1 MIPSIGEVQKYKN
14 NIAHLKNNTNDILL
28 RSAERWVNE
37 LIVDTIQ
44 DKMRA
49 NNFSQKIWMSTKI
62 INSRIENN
70 QVIVT
75 IQNYYFSETGFDVA
89 VAREYGTKDHWIRPR
104 FKQVLSWIQEG
115 KRLFSRGHIVS
126 GIKSLLIIKNT
137 IKDQMP
143 EVQNKIDEDMQ
154 EFIEAV
160 FD

>member
-44 DKMRA
+44 DKMRE

-137 IKDQMP
+137 VKDQMP
-143 EVQNKIDEDMQ
+143 EVQDKIDEDMQ

>member
-1 MIPSIGEVQKYKN
+1 MIPSIGEIQKYKN

-37 LIVDTIQ
+37 LIIDTIQ
-44 DKMRA
+44 DKMRE

-70 QVIVT
+70 QVIIT

-89 VAREYGTKDHWIRPR
+89 IAREYGTRDHWIRPR
-104 FKQVLSWIQEG
+104 LKQVLSWIQQG
-115 KRLFSRGHIVS
+115 KRLFSAGHIVS

-143 EVQNKIDEDMQ
+143 EV
-154 EFIEAV
+154 
-160 FD
+160 

>member
-44 DKMRA
+44 DKMRE